1 MIFLFN
7 RKEEIY
13 SGVNFHEKSIYFHF
27 LIQYCVQKSNNNRM
41 RLKICTKFIQILIKK
56 EMSQKFDNL
65 QKINRLYKK
74 TFGTNE
80 QLRDPIV
87 HIFSVS

>member
-1 MIFLFN
+1 
-7 RKEEIY
+7 
-13 SGVNFHEKSIYFHF
+13 
-27 LIQYCVQKSNNNRM
+27 M

-87 HIFSVS
+87 HIFSVSWQCSWHCSWQNLDQLF

>member
-1 MIFLFN
+1 
-7 RKEEIY
+7 
-13 SGVNFHEKSIYFHF
+13 
-27 LIQYCVQKSNNNRM
+27 M